1 MGVSI
6 QHKFHII
13 QEWWESK
20 NFRRMCDF
28 SHFGF
33 LARDDV
39 LFSLFGLQF
48 IDTRVNKL
56 VHLMMPI
63 NICPILEKRK
73 TPQI

>member
-6 QHKFHII
+6 HII

-28 SHFGF
+28 SHFGCF
-33 LARDDV
+33 GAMTCTFPLC
-39 LFSLFGLQF
+39 GLQF

-63 NICPILEKRK
+63 NICPILRKGKR
-73 TPQI
+73 PRSCLYG